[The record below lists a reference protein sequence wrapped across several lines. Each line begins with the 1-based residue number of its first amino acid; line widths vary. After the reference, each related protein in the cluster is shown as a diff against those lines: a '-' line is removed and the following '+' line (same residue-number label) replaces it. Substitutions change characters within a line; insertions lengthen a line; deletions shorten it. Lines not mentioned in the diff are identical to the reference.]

1 MLINSAD
8 AMKQIDAI
16 HHLMRLDDRE
26 GAHVFTKNDLRAIF
40 ADDEP
45 ALNAGINRLV
55 KSKVLQR
62 AVNGVYV
69 NALSPNRGGH
79 TLEHIAAAMRR
90 NEYSYVSLESALSE
104 YGVIS
109 QIPMV
114 MTVMTTGRRGDYE
127 TPYGVIEFTHT
138 ARPTPDV
145 INGTVDAGRPLRLA
159 TKQTAYRDLK
169 RVGRNLDLVD
179 EEALHEED

>member
-55 KSKVLQR
+55 KSRKKGVRPRFSLQIKR
-62 AVNGVYV
+62 KTW
-69 NALSPNRGGH
+69 S
-79 TLEHIAAAMRR
+79 
-90 NEYSYVSLESALSE
+90 
-104 YGVIS
+104 
-109 QIPMV
+109 
-114 MTVMTTGRRGDYE
+114 D
-127 TPYGVIEFTHT
+127 
-138 ARPTPDV
+138 
-145 INGTVDAGRPLRLA
+145 PLFP
-159 TKQTAYRDLK
+159 
-169 RVGRNLDLVD
+169 
-179 EEALHEED
+179 